1 MKRILEKYRKKSRMK
16 TYNELL
22 GEVRDFTVENLG
34 KNFVI
39 KGGCF
44 EGETVTVAGYTEQN
58 GLGRPSVIVE
68 LPDTLPMGNR
78 GWSPEDGPRLD
89 DRMLLDADP
98 AKSYWY
104 VSIDNLE
111 DVE

>member
-68 LPDTLPMGNR
+68 LPDTLPMYNR
-78 GWSPEDGPRLD
+78 GWNPEDGLCLY
-89 DRMLLDADP
+89 DRMLLETDP
-98 AKSYWY
+98 MQSYWY
-104 VSIDNLE
+104 VDIEGLE
-111 DVE
+111 EC

>member
-68 LPDTLPMGNR
+68 LPDTLPMNNR
-78 GWSPEDGPRLD
+78 GWNHEYKQDLY
-89 DRMLLDADP
+89 DRMILDADP
-98 AKSYWY
+98 MQSYWY
-104 VSIDNLE
+104 VDIE
-111 DVE
+111 EC